1 MAPEAAPARYCGRIF
16 STAELDQ
23 IRRLIA
29 ANPAASRAQLSRLVC
44 GELGWS
50 REDGRLKEMS
60 CRVAMLRMQ
69 TDGLLHL
76 PAPRNGNHNG
86 KPWHRRTVLAEP
98 DAPLRADGPRALGTL
113 QLQRVSYRAESQL
126 HNEYL
131 DRYHYLGY
139 QPLPGAQLRY
149 FVRAGGRLVALLS
162 FGAAAWKTQPRDH
175 YIGWTPAQR
184 QEHLHRV
191 VNNARFL
198 ILPWIECKNLA
209 SSILARAARQITA
222 DWPIQYGYRP
232 LLLETFVEQE
242 RFRGT
247 AYQAANWL
255 CLGQTTGRGKL
266 DVHHQAQLPIKTV
279 WVYPLDRHFRRV
291 LCG

>member
-1 MAPEAAPARYCGRIF
+1 MTSEAAPARYCGRPF
-16 STAELDQ
+16 SRAELDQ
-23 IRRLIA
+23 IQQLIGA
-29 ANPAASRAQLSRLVC
+29 RPAASRAQLSRLVC
-44 GELGWS
+44 AELDWK

-69 TDGLLHL
+69 TDGLLQL
-76 PAPRNGNHNG
+76 PPPRNGNHNG
-86 KPWHRRTVLAEP
+86 KPWYRRTVHAEP

-113 QLQRVSYRAESQL
+113 QLQRVSHRPESQL
-126 HNEYL
+126 HNEYI

-198 ILPWIECKNLA
+198 ILPWIECRNLA
-209 SSILARAARQITA
+209 SSILARAARQIAA
-222 DWPIQYGYRP
+222 DWQLQYGYRP

-266 DVHHQAQLPIKTV
+266 DVHHQARLPIKAV
-279 WVYPLDRHFRRV
+279 WVCPLDKHFRRV

>member
-1 MAPEAAPARYCGRIF
+1 MTSEAAPARYCGRPF
-16 STAELDQ
+16 SRAELDQ
-23 IRRLIA
+23 IQQLIGA
-29 ANPAASRAQLSRLVC
+29 RPAASRAQLSRLVC
-44 GELGWS
+44 AELDWK

-69 TDGLLHL
+69 TDGLLQL
-76 PAPRNGNHNG
+76 PPPRNGNHNG
-86 KPWHRRTVLAEP
+86 KPWYRRTVQAEP

-113 QLQRVSYRAESQL
+113 QLQRVSHRPESQL
-126 HNEYL
+126 HNEYI

-184 QEHLHRV
+184 QENLHRV

-209 SSILARAARQITA
+209 SSILARAAGEALLVTIPPVDPGRRRA
-222 DWPIQYGYRP
+222 AARP
-232 LLLETFVEQE
+232 
-242 RFRGT
+242 
-247 AYQAANWL
+247 A
-255 CLGQTTGRGKL
+255 GRPAICRK
-266 DVHHQAQLPIKTV
+266 I
-279 WVYPLDRHFRRV
+279 
-291 LCG
+291 

>member
-1 MAPEAAPARYCGRIF
+1 
-16 STAELDQ
+16 
-23 IRRLIA
+23 
-29 ANPAASRAQLSRLVC
+29 
-44 GELGWS
+44 
-50 REDGRLKEMS
+50 
-60 CRVAMLRMQ
+60 
-69 TDGLLHL
+69 
-76 PAPRNGNHNG
+76 
-86 KPWHRRTVLAEP
+86 
-98 DAPLRADGPRALGTL
+98 
-113 QLQRVSYRAESQL
+113 
-126 HNEYL
+126 
-131 DRYHYLGY
+131 
-139 QPLPGAQLRY
+139 LRY

-175 YIGWTPAQR
+175 YIGWTPTQR

-209 SSILARAARQITA
+209 SSILARAARTIAA
-222 DWPIQYGYRP
+222 DWQLLYGYQP

-247 AYQAANWL
+247 AYQAATWL

-266 DVHHQAQLPIKTV
+266 DVHHQALLPIKAV
-279 WVYPLDRHFRRV
+279 WVYPLDKHFRRM

>member
-1 MAPEAAPARYCGRIF
+1 MAPEAAPARYCGRPF

-29 ANPAASRAQLSRLVC
+29 AHPAASRAQLSRMVC
-44 GELGWS
+44 GELDWK

-69 TDGLLHL
+69 TDGLLQL
-76 PAPRNGNHNG
+76 PPPRNGNHNG
-86 KPWHRRTVLAEP
+86 KPWHRRTALAEP
-98 DAPLRADGPRALGTL
+98 DAPLRADGPRSLGTL
-113 QLQRVSYRAESQL
+113 QLQRVSHRAESQL
-126 HNEYL
+126 HNEYI

-184 QEHLHRV
+184 QENLHRV

-209 SSILARAARQITA
+209 SSILARAARQIAA
-222 DWPIQYGYRP
+222 DWQLQYGYRP

-266 DVHHQAQLPIKTV
+266 DVHHQALLPIKTV
-279 WVYPLDRHFRRV
+279 WVYPLDRHFRPV